1 MGELSVA
8 VLCLTG
14 CVFAASATAKL
25 RGRTAYLAFLT
36 GLRDTK
42 LVPGRLLSATAAALC
57 AVESVVA
64 AGLVA
69 ACVLTATAWPGR
81 TVLAGSALA
90 AAAALTTALA
100 VGIGLVIR
108 RGTQARCACF
118 GAGSGSPIGRVH
130 LIRNLG
136 LLAMQACGL
145 ACCALGSVPSASGAV
160 LAALAGAVGA
170 LLAVRLDD
178 ILGLFASAG
187 PPAPGQRSW

>member
-14 CVFAASATAKL
+14 CVFAASASAKL
-25 RGRTAYLAFLT
+25 RGRTAYRAFLA

-42 LVPGRLLSATAAALC
+42 LVPARLLPATAAALC
-57 AVESVVA
+57 AAESVAA
-64 AGLVA
+64 AGLIA

-81 TVLAGSALA
+81 TMLAGSALV

-100 VGIGLVIR
+100 VGTAVVIR

-118 GAGSGSPIGRVH
+118 GTGSDSPIGRVH

-136 LLAMQACGL
+136 LLALQACGL
-145 ACCALGSVPSASGAV
+145 ACCPFGSVPSAPGAV

-178 ILGLFASAG
+178 IAGLFASAG